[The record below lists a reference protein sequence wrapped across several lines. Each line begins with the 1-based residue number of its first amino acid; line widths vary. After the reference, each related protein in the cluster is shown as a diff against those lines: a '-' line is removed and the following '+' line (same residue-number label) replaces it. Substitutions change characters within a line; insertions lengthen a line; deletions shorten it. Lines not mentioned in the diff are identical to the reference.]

1 MGTKLANFHVLDGN
15 IEQIRPLLPKEAQ
28 PGIWSQKFVSVYW
41 PDFDIA
47 LNEKTA
53 KAVSKKLEKTVLSA
67 WLFDSDDIGLTVY
80 QNGKSV
86 AAHIMSPSGYS
97 KAGNPAAF
105 CETLGLPAEDAA
117 RLRVLWKKGD
127 AEDQLYLTGKLL
139 GLQLDREGE
148 WLPEEPGERD
158 EKEVDQWIAERPE
171 PAKIKNETKAELL
184 QELHESFDPNISAP
198 AQGRYYTYLSEYAED
213 IEYKCYLAGADG
225 KLYLT
230 YNAED
235 EAFLKALKTQSIT
248 ESYYLYLHG
257 GDSSK
262 SREELLAEYA
272 GQPIFLPTGETL
284 WWKYGLGRA
293 VTLTLCAKDG
303 SQIWQKQYDSVH
315 SYFDCA
321 AGEIIIKYM
330 EDSAPLEYGIIRIDI
345 RTGSVIEKL
354 SKPFGLNAWSKAY
367 HNGFWYV
374 SHGGHFALQTA
385 QVRQNTLTK
394 FDGDFKPQAELPLPS
409 FRPELFF
416 SPDNALPGSVHLYA
430 FFFEDK
436 VLVIN
441 PDTLALENTLNEK
454 SFLSPLGFDSAG
466 RFWLRRD
473 SSTVEA
479 WDALLTAPRSRHKL
493 KGAIIGNHTAGD
505 GFLCAVTYSE
515 KKKTLRVY
523 KMQ

>member
-28 PGIWSQKFVSVYW
+28 AGTWSQKFVSVYW

-47 LNEKTA
+47 LNQKTA
-53 KAVSKKLEKTVLSA
+53 KAVSKKLGKTVLSA
-67 WLFDSDDIGLTVY
+67 WLFDSDDIGLTVF

-86 AAHIMSPSGYS
+86 AGHLMAEGYS
-97 KAGNPAAF
+97 NAGNPAAF
-105 CETLGLPAEDAA
+105 CETLGLPAEDVA

-139 GLQLDREGE
+139 GLQLEPEGE
-148 WLPEEPGERD
+148 WLPEKPGERD
-158 EKEVDQWIAERPE
+158 EKEVDLWIAERAE

-184 QELHESFDPNISAP
+184 QELLDFYYNWPPS
-198 AQGRYYTYLSEYAED
+198 QGRYYSHDSNPYEYAED
-213 IEYKCYLAGADG
+213 VKYKCYLAGADG

-235 EAFLKALKTQSIT
+235 EAFLKVLKALFIT
-248 ESYYLYLHG
+248 Y
-257 GDSSK
+257 
-262 SREELLAEYA
+262 YA

-284 WWKYGLGRA
+284 RWKAGLDRA

-303 SQIWQKQYDSVH
+303 SQIWQKQYDSVD

-321 AGEIIIKYM
+321 AGEIIIKYL
-330 EDSAPLEYGIIRIDI
+330 EAGSPLEHGIVRIDI

-367 HNGFWYV
+367 NNGFWYV
-374 SHGGHFALQTA
+374 AHDGHFALQTA

-394 FDGDFKPQAELPLPS
+394 FNRDFKPQAELPLPS
-409 FRPELFF
+409 FRPELLFF
-416 SPDNALPGSVHLYA
+416 SPDNALPGSGHLYA
-430 FFFEDK
+430 FSFEDK

-441 PDTLALENTLNEK
+441 ADTLALENTLNEK
-454 SFLSPLGFDSAG
+454 FLWPLGFDSAG
-466 RFWLRRD
+466 RFWLQRG

-493 KGAIIGNHTAGD
+493 KGAIIGNHTDERGAV
-505 GFLCAVTYSE
+505 CVVTYSE